1 MTDLGADHFERWRED
16 EATAEAMIPLMG
28 RLYRDSDVILYIF
41 GKKLN
46 RTSIEIMKAHR
57 YARNFIDRELSVQE
71 TMPVLVALTTMQLD
85 SAKIDIGKLAAFLA
99 LECPHITGQIISV
112 DGGRSI
118 AGPLSVG

>member
-28 RLYRDSDVILYIF
+28 RLYRDNDVILYIF

-57 YARNFIDRELSVQE
+57 LS
-71 TMPVLVALTTMQLD
+71 L
-85 SAKIDIGKLAAFLA
+85 I
-99 LECPHITGQIISV
+99 HISEPT
-112 DGGRSI
+112 R
-118 AGPLSVG
+118 PY